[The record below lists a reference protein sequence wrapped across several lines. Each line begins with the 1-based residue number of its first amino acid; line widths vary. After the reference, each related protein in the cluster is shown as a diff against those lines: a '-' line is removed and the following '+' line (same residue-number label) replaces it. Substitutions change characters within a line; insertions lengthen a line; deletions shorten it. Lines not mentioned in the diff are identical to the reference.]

1 MSRPARSRVRTK
13 FPSSAS
19 WNHIMQSRFVLAGSL
34 LLLAC
39 GEDFDP
45 GSRVTDFRVLAVQA
59 EPAYVSPGETA
70 HLSVLSH
77 QPSGTPVNYAWA
89 VCPSPRE
96 VTTEGCLEQLEEL
109 ERTTGAIPLL
119 GMGEELGEIDLEVP
133 ANALDSIPE
142 NARAGAAIGVLNV
155 ACPGSLELGGS
166 AQGLPFR
173 CFDASDGRE
182 LALDEQV
189 VGMKR
194 LFVRERDRNQN
205 PVIERVTFEGR
216 DWPEDEVPEVDAC
229 DENGN
234 RFDDCSEALTRAMAA
249 IPRASDFES
258 GTDEFGRDFNEQL
271 VVQYYA
277 TEGLFENEVRIG
289 EAPETSWVARKRAAG
304 SDVRFWFVVRDD
316 RGGVTWATRRVRVR

>member
-1 MSRPARSRVRTK
+1 MKLRAILA
-13 FPSSAS
+13 SSL
-19 WNHIMQSRFVLAGSL
+19 M
-34 LLLAC
+34 LLAC

-59 EPAYVSPGETA
+59 DPTYVSPGETA
-70 HLSVLSH
+70 RFSVLSH
-77 QPSGTPVNYAWA
+77 RPSGEPVSYAWA

-109 ERTTGAIPLL
+109 ERTTGEIPLL
-119 GMGEELGEIDLEVP
+119 GMGEELTEIELEVP
-133 ANALDSIPE
+133 ANALELIPE
-142 NARAGAAIGVLNV
+142 SARATAALGVLNV
-155 ACPGSLELGGS
+155 ACPASLELGGS
-166 AQGLPFR
+166 SRGLPFR
-173 CFDASDGRE
+173 CFDPNDGRE
-182 LALDEQV
+182 LGLDEQV

-194 LFVRERDRNQN
+194 LFVREQDRNQN

-216 DWPEDEVPEVDAC
+216 DWPEDEIPEVDAC
-229 DENGN
+229 SEDGN
-234 RFDDCSEALTRAMAA
+234 RFDDCSESLASTIAA

-258 GTDEFGRDFNEQL
+258 GSDEFGRSFSEQI

-289 EAPETSWVARKRAAG
+289 EAPQTEWVARKRASG

-316 RGGVTWATRRVRVR
+316 RGGVSWTTRQVRVR